1 MPSERKHLVNS
12 QQNKPH
18 AVRRPTASSRA
29 TSPNRAQRN
38 SGQTNPS
45 RPQPR
50 SSNSDLQNNLRSQ
63 TPLNRRLR
71 QKQTAPA
78 DPGTIRR
85 ATKPQYYR
93 IKDDTPKRRGGS
105 VFGKRVLLVLLCYAI
120 LMPLS
125 LLAVALVLP
134 RHSTPETNDFIYQVG
149 ADKNHYSRNVFA
161 WNVVRTGNVYYVNM
175 SELAAYC
182 NMSTTGD
189 DTIMRYIVKESG
201 ETVEFA
207 LGQSI
212 AYVNGIQERT
222 GGDAYL
228 KNGNI
233 YVPLDFVDRC
243 FNGLT
248 ADVDLEKSK
257 ITVLRETD
265 VNGNDVTISF
275 PYKPVSTTTSIRF
288 ADLDHDLQLQILI
301 QNQPP
306 EPEEPD
312 DGAGNTEQ

>member
-1 MPSERKHLVNS
+1 MNP

-18 AVRRPTASSRA
+18 AVRRPISATHQTVSSR
-29 TSPNRAQRN
+29 PQRASRPA
-38 SGQTNPS
+38 NPS
-45 RPQPR
+45 RPKPH

-63 TPLNRRLR
+63 TPLNRRMR

-120 LMPLS
+120 LMPIS
-125 LLAVALVLP
+125 VLAVALILP
-134 RHSTPETNDFIYQVG
+134 RHSTPETNDFVYQVG
-149 ADKNHYSRNVFA
+149 PDKNFYSRNVFP

-175 SELAAYC
+175 TELAAYC

-189 DTIMRYIVKESG
+189 ETAMRYIVKESG

-228 KNGNI
+228 KNGNV
-233 YVPLDFVDRC
+233 YVPLDFVNRC
-243 FNGLT
+243 FHGVE
-248 ADVDLEKSK
+248 ASVDLDKAK

-265 VNGNDVTISF
+265 ANGDDVTISF

-312 DGAGNTEQ
+312 DGADNLGQPEA